1 MRVTSRADY
10 GVRAAIFL
18 ARHADEPVKAETIAA
33 GIEAPRKFLDA
44 ILAELRVAGIVRSQR
59 GSAGGYRLARP
70 AEQIAVA
77 DIMRATEGPLAQVRG
92 ESAEELEYPESLA
105 ALQEVWVAVR
115 AAVRDVLEGVTV
127 ADVASGALPD
137 RVRRLAVDPESWES
151 TEQRQSRRRSREN
164 RRGRRAD

>member
-18 ARHADEPVKAETIAA
+18 AAHPDQSVKAETIAE

-92 ESAEELEYPESLA
+92 ESAEDLEYPESLT

-127 ADVASGALPD
+127 ADVAAGTLPE
-137 RVRRLAVDPESWES
+137 RVRRLAVDPQSWES
-151 TEQRQSRRRSREN
+151 TEQRQSRPRTGARRSTRS
-164 RRGRRAD
+164 AD

>member
-1 MRVTSRADY
+1 MRVTPRADY

-18 ARHADEPVKAETIAA
+18 AAHPDQPVKAETIAE

-70 AEQIAVA
+70 PEQIAVA

-92 ESAEELEYPESLA
+92 EAVEVLEYPESLA

-115 AAVRDVLEGVTV
+115 AAVRGVLEGVTV
-127 ADVASGALPD
+127 ADVAAT
-137 RVRRLAVDPESWES
+137 S
-151 TEQRQSRRRSREN
+151 TPKRP
-164 RRGRRAD
+164 